1 MMSHTYIICNVI
13 YDKCIYLWVL
23 SSKSMLR
30 EVKGVAARLWSAI
43 VEFTLPLNGSKGAKV
58 TRCARNQVVLKDGIE
73 LTYPPPVRMAPRRNT
88 QNMPVIVANP
98 FRQLGGQPAKDRM
111 RCSVLVR
118 DPLATG
124 LILGVADQLL
134 TSRGVLCGHVSPHS
148 GRFQKMNVQALFAIV
163 VMTVCT
169 PLATCLGLGPA
180 MDPCACW
187 RKIYYIISHI
197 I

>member
-1 MMSHTYIICNVI
+1 MMSHTYIISNVI

-23 SSKSMLR
+23 SSKSMLW

-58 TRCARNQVVLKDGIE
+58 TRCARNQIVFKDGIE

-98 FRQLGGQPAKDRM
+98 FRQFGGQPAKDRM

-124 LILGVADQLL
+124 LILGVANQLL
-134 TSRGVLCGHVSPHS
+134 TSRGVLCSHVSPHA

-163 VMTVCT
+163 VMTCCT
-169 PLATCLGLGPA
+169 PLATCLGLGPVRLLEK
-180 MDPCACW
+180 D
-187 RKIYYIISHI
+187 ILYYITCYIT
-197 I
+197 